1 MLMKSTII
9 AALTLLTVSVWAAD
23 LREAQKFIKE
33 NQPAKAGEVL
43 RALSAQTPN
52 DPWLVY
58 NTAVA
63 AYAAKDYE
71 TADKVWEQLAATQL
85 PGKLR
90 DQVWTQIGNVSYRK
104 GEALEASSP
113 EMALA
118 PWEQSLEAYK
128 VVLSAKPKDKLASSN
143 KSVVELRLAELHQR
157 LAKKL
162 LQQVHQNPQQPVER
176 QIEQLQAALDHQRTA
191 QSLDQKN
198 AQLKQETRQTEK
210 ELAEKFI
217 QKAGQ
222 EEKRADSTVQNPNA
236 NQWEQKQAQEN
247 LEKALADFQE
257 AKQLHPE
264 NQEGAKGEKRVE
276 EKLAQLLARQ
286 GRKLQQEGEQ
296 QVQYNP
302 EQAEDRLEQALE
314 KYEEALSHDE
324 KNQLAKT
331 GEQEVKKDLENLHM
345 TQGDRQAQTGERTA
359 KYDPAQAAEEKLDA
373 LRHYDEAQALN
384 PKNQEARDKAD
395 ALRKNLAPFLDA
407 LGQREQQK
415 AQQAEPKSTEAA
427 IDHLEKA
434 ATSYE
439 MAQSVSP
446 GDQQAKQGGEQ
457 VQKDLSRLRDQQA
470 KKGAPKPGQPQ
481 KGPPQGN
488 QAFKSL
494 LAEVKNDQRQKEY
507 EAQRRS
513 QPEKYNPKDNK
524 NYKNY

>member
-1 MLMKSTII
+1 MKALAI
-9 AALTLLTVSVWAAD
+9 AVLALLAASVCGAD
-23 LREAQKFIKE
+23 LNEARRLME
-33 NQPAKAGEVL
+33 ANQPVKAGEVL
-43 RALSAQTPN
+43 RELSMRTPGDN
-52 DPWLVY
+52 WLVY
-58 NTAVA
+58 DTAVA

-71 TADKVWEQLAATQL
+71 SADRAWQQLAATKL
-85 PGKLR
+85 PEGLR

-113 EMALA
+113 EKALA

-128 VVLSAKPKDKLASSN
+128 VVLSAKPKDKLAISN
-143 KSVVELRLAELHQR
+143 KSVVELKLAGLHQR

-191 QSLDQKN
+191 ENLDPKN
-198 AQLKQETRQTEK
+198 AQLKQEARQTEK
-210 ELAEKFI
+210 ELAERFI

-222 EEKRADSTVQNPNA
+222 EEKRADSTVQNPVA

-264 NQEGAKGEKRVE
+264 NQEGGKGEKRVE

-302 EQAEDRLEQALE
+302 EQAEDRLEQALD
-314 KYEEALSHDE
+314 KYEEALGHDE

-331 GEQEVKKDLENLHM
+331 GEQEVKKILENLHM
-345 TQGDRQAQTGERTA
+345 AQGDRQAQAGERTA
-359 KYDPAQAAEEKLDA
+359 KYDPAQSAEEKLDA
-373 LRHYDEAQALN
+373 LRHYDEAQELN
-384 PKNQEARDKAD
+384 PKNQEARDKAE

-407 LGQREQQK
+407 LGQREQQR

-427 IDHLEKA
+427 IEHLEKA

-446 GDQQAKQGGEQ
+446 GDQQAKEGGEQ

-470 KKGAPKPGQPQ
+470 KQGAPKPGQPQ

-507 EAQRRS
+507 EAQRRN

-524 NYKNY
+524 NLKNY